1 MYFKV
6 AEDTVHYGGSLMI
19 CLAGPTRA
27 LLAATIGNILG
38 YSSSASGK
46 WNNQDIT
53 VAAMRACKDAIAINS
68 ISAFCKGNPD
78 TKGTDEMKYYGG
90 WGGGRHGWYCPNGC
104 CKWSYYYQT
113 CWRCCYYLGEHVDA
127 FTDAEP
133 HN

>member
-1 MYFKV
+1 
-6 AEDTVHYGGSLMI
+6 MI
-19 CLAGPTRA
+19 E
-27 LLAATIGNILG
+27 
-38 YSSSASGK
+38 
-46 WNNQDIT
+46 
-53 VAAMRACKDAIAINS
+53 
-68 ISAFCKGNPD
+68 GNPD

-127 FTDAEP
+127 CTDAEP